1 MGAVIGGVLP
11 LAVGVAI
18 SPIPIIAA
26 ILMLLSPQ
34 ARVTGVG
41 FLLGWVLGI
50 LVATTAFIAL
60 SGSYTEGTG
69 ESVAAVGIAQLTL
82 GALLL
87 LLAARSWRARPAA
100 GEEAPLPSWM
110 GAIDRFTLPRALA
123 FGFLMSGVNP
133 KNLLLCASAGISIGA
148 GATDTMPTGTTAVAL
163 VVFTVLAAS
172 TVAVPVIA
180 YLAAAE
186 RMRGPLDT
194 LRAWLAANN
203 ALIMAVLL
211 LVLGVEMLGKGLGQ
225 L

>member
-1 MGAVIGGVLP
+1 MGAVIGEVLP

-26 ILMLLSPQ
+26 ILMLLSPR
-34 ARVTGVG
+34 ARVTGTG

-50 LVATTAFIAL
+50 LVATTVFIAL
-60 SGSYTEGTG
+60 SGSVAEGTG
-69 ESVAAVGIAQLTL
+69 EPVAAVGIAQLTL

-87 LLAARSWRARPAA
+87 LLAIRSWRGRPRD
-100 GEEAPLPSWM
+100 GEEPSLPAWM

-133 KNLLLCASAGISIGA
+133 KNLLLCASAGITIGV
-148 GATDTMPTGTTAVAL
+148 GATDTMPSGTTTAAL
-163 VVFTVLAAS
+163 VVFTLLAAS
-172 TVAVPVIA
+172 TVAVPVVA
-180 YLAAAE
+180 YLVAAD
-186 RMRGPLDT
+186 RMRGPLDS
-194 LRAWLAANN
+194 LRAWLADNN

-211 LVLGVEMLGKGLGQ
+211 LVIGVSMVGKGLGQ